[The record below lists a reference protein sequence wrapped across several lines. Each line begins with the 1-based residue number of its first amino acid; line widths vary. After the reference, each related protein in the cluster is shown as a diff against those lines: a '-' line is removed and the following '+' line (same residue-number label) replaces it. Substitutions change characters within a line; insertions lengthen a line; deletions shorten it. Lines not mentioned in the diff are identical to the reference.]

1 MEGANQ
7 FWRLRRFFGLSPR
20 FWECL
25 WRLGHCWLFLSVH
38 NTSNRP
44 AWHIK
49 HMFAMKMPFVP
60 WTQVPV
66 PRNLVICVNFKGK
79 QIENISPNYFSWS
92 ITEKCKTSV
101 NCDDIEDNAVVV
113 CGLYS
118 GSLPFSVDFLTDNF
132 WGRSTRRPSWSWKK
146 KIITKRK
153 EKRII
158 EQGDTQSWGICV
170 LQLLHVF
177 PISERSTKWFSEA
190 CRWILS
196 LLATQVSHLQH

>member
-1 MEGANQ
+1 
-7 FWRLRRFFGLSPR
+7 
-20 FWECL
+20 
-25 WRLGHCWLFLSVH
+25 
-38 NTSNRP
+38 
-44 AWHIK
+44 
-49 HMFAMKMPFVP
+49 MKMPFVP

-118 GSLPFSVDFLTDNF
+118 GSLPFSFDFLTENF

-158 EQGDTQSWGICV
+158 KNKVTRNLEEYVFCSFCMSFQSARDQQSDSPKHAGGYFHC
-170 LQLLHVF
+170 LRPKY
-177 PISERSTKWFSEA
+177 PIYSINWVDSSISGNRTPF
-190 CRWILS
+190 RWILRNKINNWQ
-196 LLATQVSHLQH
+196 QVSLE